1 MALASQAGK
10 NRRTHQAFFRAMEEN
25 LKCNTTS
32 IQDMKRGR
40 LPLVPSL
47 DPKDAL
53 NLSCTSMLA
62 LATGIRHK
70 YLLQPVCIADTAS
83 SMLLLMPAIPFWVSL
98 FCEHIILPS
107 RTLEFKFVDFHKA
120 VVHILAWVMDQNKLQ
135 PKVLTDYLP
144 FLWFHPPAG
153 YTKYSLDDAQ
163 AVFTAVDHTLLGCNS
178 TSLRDALV
186 SRLAENST
194 LTANLIVQ
202 FIVDV
207 FAHVPESESD
217 MKLPIYQCF
226 STVASSTLQLASQ
239 SLPIHTAL
247 LKNNSIQWM
256 SRVLRFATRRARFTY
271 VVLRVATD
279 CASKCLL
286 YILRVMEDGHSPICQ
301 LLGCDILRYLLLA
314 CRNLHAHP
322 ELMERELEVL
332 QTSMEN
338 HTVKIL
344 EMIISHFSYPSILKR
359 AQKAISKVQRRH
371 IDDFLDRKY
380 VGLKGVCDAWTKFVN
395 IASYKSTVYGPLS
408 DSFCGNAQ
416 VRRLPYRC
424 QQSFS
429 SIIVIVSWND
439 S

>member
-1 MALASQAGK
+1 MEKLIKSARDGSFEAMMALASQAGK
-10 NRRTHQAFFRAMEEN
+10 NRRAHEAFFRVMEEN
-25 LKCNTTS
+25 LKFNTTS
-32 IQDMKRGR
+32 IQDLKRGR
-40 LPLVPSL
+40 LPLMPSL

-62 LATGIRHK
+62 LATGIRYK

-83 SMLLLMPAIPFWVSL
+83 SMLPLMPAIPFWVSL

-107 RTLEFKFVDFHKA
+107 RTLEFEFDFHKA
-120 VVHILAWVMDQNKLQ
+120 VVLILAWVTNQNKLQ

-163 AVFTAVDHTLLGCNS
+163 AVFTAVDHALLGCNS
-178 TSLRDALV
+178 TSLRDILV
-186 SRLAENST
+186 RRLAENST

-207 FAHVPESESD
+207 FAHVPEESD

-226 STVASSTLQLASQ
+226 STVASSTLQLASR

-256 SRVLRFATRRARFTY
+256 SRVLRFATQGARFTY

-286 YILRVMEDGHSPICQ
+286 YIIRVMEDGHSYIRQ
-301 LLGCDILRYLLLA
+301 LLGCDILRYLLKA

-322 ELMERELEVL
+322 ELMDREL
-332 QTSMEN
+332 
-338 HTVKIL
+338 K
-344 EMIISHFSYPSILKR
+344 
-359 AQKAISKVQRRH
+359 
-371 IDDFLDRKY
+371 
-380 VGLKGVCDAWTKFVN
+380 
-395 IASYKSTVYGPLS
+395 
-408 DSFCGNAQ
+408 
-416 VRRLPYRC
+416 
-424 QQSFS
+424 
-429 SIIVIVSWND
+429 
-439 S
+439 